1 VIKVER
7 LPARPLALL
16 LLLALPCLMLMLLR
30 TGPTGSSSMGHAW
43 SGVLAVL
50 GWGEPLPGSQQVIV
64 ELRLWRTLTTA
75 GVGAALGLSGALVQG
90 LFRNGLAAPSV
101 LGVTGG
107 ASVGA
112 VVAILLLGGYGPS
125 ALSSVQ
131 DAGAATVIVPLFGFV
146 GALGA
151 VLTVTLLATPGG
163 RLSVP
168 TLLLTGIAVNTLVA
182 GVLSL
187 ISSLLLDDWE
197 VARSI
202 MAWTFGTLDDRTT
215 WHALTVWGGVLT
227 SCLVLPF
234 VARELDLLQTG
245 EDDAASLGVSIG
257 RVRLLCL
264 AAAALAA
271 ASAVAVAG
279 QIAFVGLLVPHLVRQ
294 VSSARHTALL
304 PLSVLT
310 GAVFLVSVEL
320 LNVKILGQD
329 SLPPGVVM
337 SLVGGPVFVGLLLWN
352 RREID
357 VW

>member
-1 VIKVER
+1 M
-7 LPARPLALL
+7 LALL
-16 LLLALPCLMLMLLR
+16 CN
-30 TGPTGSSSMGHAW
+30 GPTGSSSFSHAF

-50 GWGEPLPGSQQVIV
+50 GLGDPLPGAQQVIV
-64 ELRLWRTLTTA
+64 ELRLWRTVTTA

-107 ASVGA
+107 ASLGA
-112 VVAILLLGGYGPS
+112 TVAILLLGGYGP
-125 ALSSVQ
+125 ALMSLR
-131 DAGAATVIVPLFGFV
+131 DAGAATIIVPLFGFV

-151 VLTVTLLATPGG
+151 VVLVTVLATPGG

-187 ISSLLLDDWE
+187 VSSLLLDDWE

-202 MAWTFGTLDDRTT
+202 LAWTFGTLDDRTT
-215 WHALTVWGGVLT
+215 WHAITVWAGLAVAVV
-227 SCLVLPF
+227 SVPF
-234 VARELDLLQTG
+234 VARELDMLQSG
-245 EDDAASLGVSIG
+245 EEDAASLGVSIG
-257 RVRLLCL
+257 RVRIVCL

-294 VSSARHTALL
+294 TSTPRHTALL
-304 PLSVLT
+304 PLSVLG
-310 GAVFLVSVEL
+310 GAVFLVSIEL
-320 LNVKILGQD
+320 LNVWALGQD
-329 SLPPGVVM
+329 ALQPGVVM
-337 SLVGGPVFVGLLLWN
+337 SLVGGPVFVMLLLWN
-352 RREID
+352 RREVD
-357 VW
+357 AW